1 MDTMVVAVV
10 VVVVVAVAVVAVVAV
25 LAVVVVEVLG
35 GKGTKEGV
43 RAVEVAG
50 AVESEWAVC
59 GSSRLLCRLQVQ
71 SRMGPLPWT

>member
-1 MDTMVVAVV
+1 MVVDTMVVEVV
-10 VVVVVAVAVVAVVAV
+10 VVVVVVE
-25 LAVVVVEVLG
+25 VEVLG

-59 GSSRLLCRLQVQ
+59 GQLSP
-71 SRMGPLPWT
+71 PLSPAGAE

>member
-1 MDTMVVAVV
+1 MVVEVV
-10 VVVVVAVAVVAVVAV
+10 VVVVVVE
-25 LAVVVVEVLG
+25 VEVLG

-59 GSSRLLCRLQVQ
+59 GQLSP
-71 SRMGPLPWT
+71 PLSPAGAE